1 MMKKDFIFFFC
12 FISLL
17 FSLSFAQDRGYGVEV
32 RSTSPELLEIEPGRI
47 VTGSFL
53 VSNKTQGEEEFIEE
67 LKLPAG
73 WQEIISDQFPLRLKP
88 EEQRVRVVAFMVP
101 QTCATG
107 RYQIGYSIRSERD
120 YNITDSDS
128 ISVVVLPVMK
138 LEILVEGK
146 PEVVIAGD
154 AYGLMLRLV
163 NKGNSKIDLRFKIK
177 STPTY
182 PVSIKPPVIALE
194 AGKSQ
199 VLKVEVETDAKLKK
213 RIKNVLEIKAETE
226 DSSNGVVS
234 VSRTVLVEIIPK
246 VTDEFGRY
254 LILPSQVALMGAGQ
268 DGKNGLQAELSGR
281 GSLDEEGKRGIDFL
295 FRGPDIQEISR
306 RGRRD
311 EYRLSY
317 HYDDIQLHF
326 GDGSYSLSPLTQK
339 FCYGRGLEANISPER
354 YGLKVFYAENRWS
367 QPKLRRVGTSLSYQF
382 TKKLNIKGNF
392 LTKRNRSTSSSWS
405 YDEKLYSLESKVEL
419 AKTLNLDL
427 ELGYCD
433 TEGEQ
438 ESGELAFRINLDG
451 QLSDQ
456 IRYSY
461 ENIYAGPNYF
471 GYYNDA
477 DYKSSTITFPIYRKL
492 RGNFSYRSYKNN
504 LDIDSTKETANR
516 EKSRQASAFY
526 SFPFGTHI
534 SLKYEDLIRED
545 CVLPVNYNYKEKTL
559 KLEVAQ
565 TFGKFSLRTHVERGE
580 FEDRL
585 LATKNNNLERYSLY
599 LHFRPSYGQ
608 TYSLYTRTGH
618 SSFTGSPKKT
628 KTIDISGSWNIKDEI
643 CISLNFRRDE
653 SGSEGSQKLSN
664 IFSTLN
670 YTLPNNHA
678 LVLRSQWSKYEQKQK
693 GEFSFLLMYTIPLRI
708 PVSKK
713 KSIGVLKGKVYDQE
727 KPEKPPIP
735 KVILTANEATAITRE
750 NGGYIFPSLE
760 PGTYYLRVDKASIGF
775 NRVTTRKLPVIIE
788 VKGGETITT
797 EIGVVTSCKFSGR
810 VAIFALPSDKKL
822 EDKVSIS
829 EDSLFL
835 IGPGKEEKP
844 KNDDLREGRGLG
856 NILVEITDGEEV
868 LRQLTDEKG
877 RFSFEDIRPGKWK
890 LKIYD
895 YNLPTHH
902 YLEQEEF
909 QLDLKPGEER
919 EITVKVLPRHRPIQ
933 IIDEGK
939 IKQENKQN

>member
-1 MMKKDFIFFFC
+1 MKKDFISFFC
-12 FISLL
+12 FLFLL
-17 FSLSFAQDRGYGVEV
+17 FSLSFAQNRYPGVEV
-32 RSTSPELLEIEPGRI
+32 RSTSPELLEIEPGKI

-53 VSNKTQGEEEFIEE
+53 ISNKTQGEEEFIEK
-67 LKLPAG
+67 LKLPAD

-88 EEQRVRVVAFMVP
+88 QEQRVRVVAFLVP
-101 QTCATG
+101 STSPAG
-107 RYQIGYSIRSERD
+107 RHQISYSIRSERD

-128 ISVVVLPVMK
+128 ISVVVLPVIKTEM
-138 LEILVEGK
+138 LVEGK

-154 AYGLMLRLV
+154 AYGLMLRLI
-163 NKGNSKIDLRFKIK
+163 NRGNSRIDLRLKIK

-199 VLKVEVETDAKLKK
+199 VLKVEVKTDEKLKK
-213 RIKNVLEIKAETE
+213 RIKNVLQIKAETE

-246 VTDEFGRY
+246 ITDEFGRY
-254 LILPSQVALMGAGQ
+254 HILPSQVTLMGAGQ

-281 GSLDEEGKRGIDFL
+281 GSLDEEGKGGIDFL

-317 HYDDIQLHF
+317 HYEDIQLHF

-339 FCYGRGLEANISPER
+339 FCYGRGLEASISPGR
-354 YGLKVFYAENRWS
+354 YGLKAFYAENRWS
-367 QPKLRRVGTSLSYQF
+367 QPKIRRVGTSLSYQF

-392 LTKRNRSTSSSWS
+392 LTKRNRSNFSPWS

-427 ELGYCD
+427 ELGYYD
-433 TEGEQ
+433 TKGEE

-456 IRYSY
+456 IRYSF

-477 DYKSSTITFPIYRKL
+477 DYTNSTITFPIYRKL
-492 RGNFSYRSYKNN
+492 RGNLSYRSYKNN
-504 LDIDSTKETANR
+504 LDIDSTMETANR

-526 SFPFGTHI
+526 SFPFGTRI

-545 CVLPVNYNYKEKTL
+545 CVLPADYNYKEKTL
-559 KLEVAQ
+559 KLGVAQ
-565 TFGKFSLRTHVERGE
+565 TFGKFSLRTNIERGE

-585 LATKNNNLERYSLY
+585 LATKNNNLERYGFY
-599 LHFRPSYGQ
+599 LHFRPSYRQ

-618 SSFTGSPKKT
+618 SSFTWNPKRT
-628 KTIDISGSWNIKDEI
+628 KTIDISGSWFIKQNISF
-643 CISLNFRRDE
+643 SLNYRSDE
-653 SGSEGSQKLSN
+653 SGSEESQKRNS

-678 LVLRSQWSKYEQKQK
+678 LVLRSQWSKYEEEKK
-693 GEFSFLLMYTIPLRI
+693 GEFSFLLKYIIPLRI
-708 PVSKK
+708 PISKK

-727 KPEKPPIP
+727 KPEKTPIP
-735 KVILTANEATAITRE
+735 KVILTANEATAITHE
-750 NGGYIFPSLE
+750 NGRYIFPSLK
-760 PGTYYLRVDKASIGF
+760 PGTYYLRVDKGSIGL
-775 NRVTTRKLPVIIE
+775 NRVTTGKLPVIIE
-788 VKGGETITT
+788 VRGGETITND
-797 EIGVVTSCKFSGR
+797 IGVVTSCKISGR
-810 VAIFALPSDKKL
+810 VAIFDLPSDKKL
-822 EDKVSIS
+822 EDKISIS

-835 IGPGKEEKP
+835 IGPGEKQDFE
-844 KNDDLREGRGLG
+844 KDDLVKGKGLV
-856 NILVEITDGEEV
+856 NTFLEITNQEEV
-868 LRQLTDEKG
+868 LRQLTDKKG
-877 RFSFEDIRPGKWK
+877 RFFFEDIKPGKWK
-890 LKIYD
+890 LKVYD
-895 YNLPTHH
+895 YSLPAHH
-902 YLEQEEF
+902 YLEQNEF
-909 QLDLKPGEER
+909 QLELKPGEER
-919 EITVKVLPRHRPIQ
+919 EITVKVLPRRRPIQ
-933 IIDEGK
+933 IIDQGE
-939 IKQENKQN
+939 IKTENK